1 EAANKWLSAAD
12 RGSDTGGSILGRFIV
27 SLRSR
32 KQDAK
37 AAARAGAKSA
47 RRQAQA
53 GAKRARR
60 QAHRAATQATPLA
73 KSARETAQQSVHD
86 ARVWAAPRV
95 ERSGHAVAERIAPKL
110 SDKLLATGRRL
121 EAAPPTRPP
130 RRPTPTPRPRRR
142 RWPKA
147 LAGTVML
154 GVGTA
159 VAAVL
164 RSRRGPAFS
173 AKPHDSGRPMMAA
186 TGPADS
192 PPDTDSETADV
203 NGQVRTP

>member
-1 EAANKWLSAAD
+1 M
-12 RGSDTGGSILGRFIV
+12 

-53 GAKRARR
+53 GAKSARR
-60 QAHRAATQATPLA
+60 QAHRAAVQATPLA

-95 ERSGHAVAERIAPKL
+95 ERSGHAVQERIAPKL
-110 SDKLLATGRRL
+110 SGMLVATARRL
-121 EAAPPTRPP
+121 EPAPAT
-130 RRPTPTPRPRRR
+130 RRR

-147 LAGTVML
+147 LAGMVML

-164 RSRRGPAFS
+164 RRRVPAFS
-173 AKPHDSGRPMMAA
+173 AKPHDSGRPMTAA

-192 PPDTDSETADV
+192 HPVTDPETADV

>member
-1 EAANKWLSAAD
+1 
-12 RGSDTGGSILGRFIV
+12 V

-37 AAARAGAKSA
+37 AAARAGAKTA

-53 GAKRARR
+53 GARSARR

-73 KSARETAQQSVHD
+73 RSARETAQQSVHD

-95 ERSGHAVAERIAPKL
+95 ERSGHAVTERIAPKL
-110 SDKLLATGRRL
+110 SDMLVATARRL
-121 EAAPPTRPP
+121 EPAPPT
-130 RRPTPTPRPRRR
+130 RRR

-147 LAGTVML
+147 LAGMVML

-164 RSRRGPAFS
+164 RRRGPAFS
-173 AKPHDSGRPMMAA
+173 AKPHDSGRPMTAA

-192 PPDTDSETADV
+192 RPATDPEPADV

>member
-1 EAANKWLSAAD
+1 
-12 RGSDTGGSILGRFIV
+12 V

-37 AAARAGAKSA
+37 AAARAGAKTA
-47 RRQAQA
+47 RQQAQA
-53 GAKRARR
+53 GARSARR

-73 KSARETAQQSVHD
+73 RSARETAQQSVHD

-95 ERSGHAVAERIAPKL
+95 ERSGHAVTERIAPKL
-110 SDKLLATGRRL
+110 SDMLVATARRL
-121 EAAPPTRPP
+121 EPAPPT
-130 RRPTPTPRPRRR
+130 RRR

-147 LAGTVML
+147 LAGMVML
-154 GVGTA
+154 GAGTA

-164 RSRRGPAFS
+164 RRRGPAFS
-173 AKPHDSGRPMMAA
+173 AKPHDSGRPMTAA

-192 PPDTDSETADV
+192 RPATDSETADV

>member
-1 EAANKWLSAAD
+1 M
-12 RGSDTGGSILGRFIV
+12 

-47 RRQAQA
+47 RQQA
-53 GAKRARR
+53 R
-60 QAHRAATQATPLA
+60 RAATQATPLA
-73 KSARETAQQSVHD
+73 RSARETAQQSVHD

-95 ERSGHAVAERIAPKL
+95 ERSGHAVVERVAPKI
-110 SDKLLATGRRL
+110 SDMLVATARRL
-121 EAAPPTRPP
+121 EPA
-130 RRPTPTPRPRRR
+130 TPIRRR

-147 LAGTVML
+147 LAGMVML

-173 AKPHDSGRPMMAA
+173 AKPHDSGRPMTAA
-186 TGPADS
+186 AGPADS
-192 PPDTDSETADV
+192 RPETDSETADV

>member
-1 EAANKWLSAAD
+1 M
-12 RGSDTGGSILGRFIV
+12 

-37 AAARAGAKSA
+37 AAARAGAKTA
-47 RRQAQA
+47 RQQAQA
-53 GAKRARR
+53 GARSARR

-110 SDKLLATGRRL
+110 SDMLVATARRL
-121 EAAPPTRPP
+121 EPDPPT
-130 RRPTPTPRPRRR
+130 RRR

-147 LAGTVML
+147 LAGMVML
-154 GVGTA
+154 GAGTA

-164 RSRRGPAFS
+164 RRRGPAFS
-173 AKPHDSGRPMMAA
+173 AKPHDSGRPMTAA
-186 TGPADS
+186 TGPDDS
-192 PPDTDSETADV
+192 RPATDSETADV

>member
-1 EAANKWLSAAD
+1 M
-12 RGSDTGGSILGRFIV
+12 

-47 RRQAQA
+47 GRQAQA
-53 GAKRARR
+53 GARSARR
-60 QAHRAATQATPLA
+60 QAQRAATQATPLA

-110 SDKLLATGRRL
+110 SDMLVATARRL
-121 EAAPPTRPP
+121 EPAPPT
-130 RRPTPTPRPRRR
+130 RRR

-147 LAGTVML
+147 LAGMVML

-164 RSRRGPAFS
+164 RRRGPAFS
-173 AKPHDSGRPMMAA
+173 AKPHDSGRPMTAA
-186 TGPADS
+186 TGPADGR
-192 PPDTDSETADV
+192 PATDSETADV

>member
-1 EAANKWLSAAD
+1 M
-12 RGSDTGGSILGRFIV
+12 

-53 GAKRARR
+53 GAKSARR
-60 QAHRAATQATPLA
+60 QAQRAATQATPLA

-110 SDKLLATGRRL
+110 SDMLVATARRL
-121 EAAPPTRPP
+121 EPAPPT
-130 RRPTPTPRPRRR
+130 RRR

-147 LAGTVML
+147 LAGMVML

-173 AKPHDSGRPMMAA
+173 AKPHDSGRPMTAA

>member
-1 EAANKWLSAAD
+1 
-12 RGSDTGGSILGRFIV
+12 V

-37 AAARAGAKSA
+37 AAARAGAKTARQQAQAGARSA
-47 RRQAQA
+47 RRQAQ
-53 GAKRARR
+53 
-60 QAHRAATQATPLA
+60 RAATQATPLA

-86 ARVWAAPRV
+86 ARVWVAPRV

-110 SDKLLATGRRL
+110 SDMLVATARRI
-121 EAAPPTRPP
+121 EPAPPA
-130 RRPTPTPRPRRR
+130 RRR

-147 LAGTVML
+147 LAGMVML

-164 RSRRGPAFS
+164 RRRGPAFS
-173 AKPHDSGRPMMAA
+173 AKPHDSGRPMTAA

-192 PPDTDSETADV
+192 RPATDPETADV

>member
-1 EAANKWLSAAD
+1 
-12 RGSDTGGSILGRFIV
+12 V

-47 RRQAQA
+47 RRQA
-53 GAKRARR
+53 R
-60 QAHRAATQATPLA
+60 RAATQATPLA
-73 KSARETAQQSVHD
+73 RSARETAQQSVHD
-86 ARVWAAPRV
+86 ARAWAAPRV
-95 ERSGHAVAERIAPKL
+95 ERSGHAVVERVAPKV
-110 SDKLLATGRRL
+110 SDMLVATARRL
-121 EAAPPTRPP
+121 EPA
-130 RRPTPTPRPRRR
+130 TPIRRR

-147 LAGTVML
+147 LAGMVML

-173 AKPHDSGRPMMAA
+173 AKPHDSGRPMTAA
-186 TGPADS
+186 GGPADS
-192 PPDTDSETADV
+192 RPDTDSETDSETADV

>member
-1 EAANKWLSAAD
+1 
-12 RGSDTGGSILGRFIV
+12 V
-27 SLRSR
+27 SLRST

-53 GAKRARR
+53 GAKSARR
-60 QAHRAATQATPLA
+60 HARRAATQATPLA
-73 KSARETAQQSVHD
+73 KSARETARQSVHD

-95 ERSGHAVAERIAPKL
+95 ERSGHAVAERVAPKV
-110 SDKLLATGRRL
+110 SDILVATARRI
-121 EAAPPTRPP
+121 E
-130 RRPTPTPRPRRR
+130 PTPPIRRR

-147 LAGTVML
+147 LAGIVML
-154 GVGTA
+154 GAGSA

-164 RSRRGPAFS
+164 RRRRGTAFS
-173 AKPHDSGRPMMAA
+173 AKPHDSGRPMTADAEPDDSRPA
-186 TGPADS
+186 TDPET
-192 PPDTDSETADV
+192 TDPETADV

>member
-1 EAANKWLSAAD
+1 M
-12 RGSDTGGSILGRFIV
+12 

-37 AAARAGAKSA
+37 AAARAGAKTA

-53 GAKRARR
+53 GARSARR

-110 SDKLLATGRRL
+110 SDMLVATARRL
-121 EAAPPTRPP
+121 EPAPPT
-130 RRPTPTPRPRRR
+130 RRR

-147 LAGTVML
+147 LAGMVLL

-164 RSRRGPAFS
+164 RRREPAFS
-173 AKPHDSGRPMMAA
+173 AKPHDSGRPMTAA

-192 PPDTDSETADV
+192 RPATDSETADV